1 MRITI
6 DILHHGEARITPAQ
20 EREYRLR
27 NLRIPVIENLG
38 IIGDAYEA
46 LNLSN
51 NSIVTLGGFPRLEMV
66 QSLILNNNQ
75 IKRIQRG
82 LGTFL
87 PNLKNLILVNNN
99 INTLL
104 NLEPLA
110 DLPKLERI
118 ALAGN
123 PASKE
128 QGYRL
133 YVIHKCPKLRVLDFQ
148 KVRLAERKEAR
159 RIYGSIDTEQPNEFV
174 VGESKD
180 DFVTMTEEQRERITE
195 AIKRA
200 KNMDEVDTLEQM
212 LQTGK
217 IPSDFEITKEES
229 VESTI

>member
-99 INTLL
+99 ITTLL

-123 PASKE
+123 PVAKE
-128 QGYRL
+128 QGYRF

-148 KVRLAERKEAR
+148 KVRLSERKEAR
-159 RIYGSIDTEQPNEFV
+159 RIYGSMDMEQPNEFV
-174 VGESKD
+174 VGENKD
-180 DFVTMTEEQRERITE
+180 DFVIMTEEQRKRITE
-195 AIKRA
+195 VIKRA
-200 KNMDEVDTLEQM
+200 KNMDEIDRLEQM

-217 IPSDFEITKEES
+217 IPSDFEITEQ
-229 VESTI
+229 VAAI

>member
-99 INTLL
+99 ITTLL

-123 PASKE
+123 PVAKE
-128 QGYRL
+128 QGYRF

-148 KVRLAERKEAR
+148 KVRLSERKEAR
-159 RIYGSIDTEQPNEFV
+159 RIYGSMDIEQPNEFV
-174 VGESKD
+174 VGENKD
-180 DFVTMTEEQRERITE
+180 DFVIMTEEQRERITE
-195 AIKRA
+195 VIKRA
-200 KNMDEVDTLEQM
+200 KNMDEIDRLEQM

-217 IPSDFEITKEES
+217 IPSDFEITEQ
-229 VESTI
+229 VAAI

>member
-6 DILHHGEARITPAQ
+6 DILHHGVACITPAQ

-27 NLRIPVIENLG
+27 GLRIPVIENLG

-51 NSIVTLGGFPRLEMV
+51 NSIATLGGFPRLEMV

-87 PNLKNLILVNNN
+87 PNLKNLILVNNT
-99 INTLL
+99 ISSLL
-104 NLEPLA
+104 NLEPLG
-110 DLPKLERI
+110 DLPKLERL
-118 ALAGN
+118 ALVGN
-123 PASKE
+123 PVTKE

-133 YVIHKCPKLRVLDFQ
+133 YVINKCPKVRVLDFS
-148 KVRLAERKEAR
+148 KVTLAERTEAR
-159 RIYGSIDTEQPNEFV
+159 RIYGGAEEDQPNEFV
-174 VGESKD
+174 VGEKKG
-180 DFVTMTEEQRERITE
+180 DFTVMTDEQRNRIME
-195 AIKRA
+195 VIKIT
-200 KNMDEVDTLEQM
+200 KSMEEVDKLEQM

-217 IPSDFEITKEES
+217 IPSTFEFATKEEN
-229 VESTI
+229 